1 MAGIRYAVFWD
12 YENQPG
18 HPAHA
23 SQAVADAVNS
33 LGANVCEERRLY
45 SDPHISNVALSRHVL
60 TVQQVTITPRN
71 VEMFRMT

>member
-45 SDPHISNVALSRHVL
+45 SDPHISNVALSRHANDL
-60 TVQQVTITPRN
+60 TCLLFATKSKKSRLSQ
-71 VEMFRMT
+71 